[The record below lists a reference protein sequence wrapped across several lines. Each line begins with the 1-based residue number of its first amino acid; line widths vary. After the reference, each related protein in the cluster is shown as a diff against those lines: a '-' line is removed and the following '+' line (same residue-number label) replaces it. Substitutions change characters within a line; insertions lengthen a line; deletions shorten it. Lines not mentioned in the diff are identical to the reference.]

1 MSYFIAIEQLVNDF
15 DRWDLAFAG
24 HWRDQE
30 CAGIEL
36 ENVTRGAMGDSNHV
50 MLTLHCDTLD
60 DAQRYV
66 DSEALGEDLDKAGAD
81 EPQIYIGEV
90 IPWWTPSESH
100 LDLVR
105 DEIEEINA
113 VLAARMEELSHQ
125 IHHTTLSTYRDRLK
139 RRKRSMSRLLEKTR
153 RALSDAA

>member
-1 MSYFIAIEQLVNDF
+1 MSYFIAIEQLVKDF
-15 DRWDLAFAG
+15 DRWDLAFAR
-24 HWRDQE
+24 HWREQP

-36 ENVTRGAMGDSNHV
+36 ENVTRGTSGDTDHV
-50 MLTLHCDTLD
+50 MLTLHCDTLE

-66 DSEALGEDLDKAGAD
+66 ESESLGEILEKSGAD
-81 EPQIYIGEV
+81 DPQIYIGEV
-90 IPWWTPSESH
+90 VPWWTPSESH
-100 LDLVR
+100 LDLVH

-153 RALSDAA
+153 RALSDSN